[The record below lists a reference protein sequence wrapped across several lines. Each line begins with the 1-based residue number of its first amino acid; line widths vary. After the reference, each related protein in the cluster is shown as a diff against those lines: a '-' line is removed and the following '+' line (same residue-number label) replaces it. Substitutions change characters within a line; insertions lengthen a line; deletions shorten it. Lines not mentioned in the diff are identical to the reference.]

1 VGLSADDT
9 RLARLLGHDDLGW
22 LVTRVRRRLARGES
36 LDTSV
41 TLADATPAQRAAV
54 QRLLGRRARPGVT
67 LTVSLAAVDEIIRR
81 SGACSDGLAA
91 AVVALTGEVSDRA
104 AVAAEL
110 DRRWERAFAPLA
122 AVIAER
128 CELED
133 WYARIRSSGLVRRLT
148 GSPDVAAPL
157 LADLANVLRELPVG
171 GEPLG
176 RFAARV
182 AGGAHALDDDRPL
195 ATLALGA
202 VRALTG
208 LVDGSGAHG
217 SGAHGSGAHGSGV
230 HGSGMEGSGVEAR
243 RETWA
248 AVGLLRDDV
257 STTALT
263 LGLPGDP
270 VTPTGRALAG
280 WRDAGQPVVL
290 TLRQLVRDPP
300 LLAGAYDGQVVSVCE
315 NPSVVGAAADRL
327 GVASRPLVCT
337 NGQPSAAVMHLL
349 RMLVAAGADLRY
361 HGDFDW
367 GGIRIGNVMFA
378 RLPVRP
384 WRFDAAAYR
393 AVAGQVV
400 TDGDVDAG
408 GEVDPSGESA
418 QASVRPW
425 RALSGTPV
433 TPTWDAELGGVMARL
448 RASVEEEV
456 VLDDLLGDLR
466 DEVSLGPGAASS

>member
-1 VGLSADDT
+1 MGLSADDT

-81 SGACSDGLAA
+81 SGACPDGLAA

-110 DRRWERAFAPLA
+110 DRRWEQAFAPLA
-122 AVIAER
+122 AVVAER
-128 CELED
+128 SELED

-157 LADLANVLRELPVG
+157 LADLANVLCELPVG

-208 LVDGSGAHG
+208 LAD
-217 SGAHGSGAHGSGV
+217 GSGAHGSGV
-230 HGSGMEGSGVEAR
+230 HGSGAHESGVHGSGAHESGVHGSGVHGSGVEAR

-257 STTALT
+257 STTVLT

-270 VTPTGRALAG
+270 VTPTGRALAA

-393 AVAGQVV
+393 AVA
-400 TDGDVDAG
+400 D
-408 GEVDPSGESA
+408 VDPSGESA
-418 QASVRPW
+418 HASVHPW